1 MSDADWEQAAYMAT
15 DRAKAAEKERD
26 ALRARVAELEAD
38 VRAAVQMADEARAAC
53 HGLGCGACVDCLKSR
68 AEKAEA
74 QVAAARAMCLRFN
87 ANPESAM
94 PSPVSMVLRAMDEAT
109 KK

>member
-1 MSDADWEQAAYMAT
+1 MVE
-15 DRAKAAEKERD
+15 AAE
-26 ALRARVAELEAD
+26 ALRL
-38 VRAAVQMADEARAAC
+38 
-53 HGLGCGACVDCLKSR
+53 R
-68 AEKAEA
+68 AEKAET